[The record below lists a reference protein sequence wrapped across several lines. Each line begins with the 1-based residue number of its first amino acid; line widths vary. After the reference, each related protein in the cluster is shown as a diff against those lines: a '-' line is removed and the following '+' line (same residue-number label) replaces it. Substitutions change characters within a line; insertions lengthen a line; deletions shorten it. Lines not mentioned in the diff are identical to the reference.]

1 MEVDKLHRQ
10 LVKGFFSL
18 TFRKIAL
25 DTIRFITIFIILA
38 KVLPIEV
45 IGIYGIA
52 QVILSFFTYF
62 SDVGLGAALIQKKEI
77 THDDLKTTFLIQE
90 ILILLIVVAVWFLAP
105 LFAYWY
111 KFDEP
116 SMWLIRVLGI
126 AFFLNSLKV
135 IPSNLLERELKF
147 EPIVF
152 VEIVEAIIF
161 NSLLIYLT
169 FSGLGVTAFS
179 FATLVSALA
188 ATILLNII
196 APWKM
201 SIGFSK
207 ASAKTLFNFGIPFQ
221 VNSALAM
228 LKDRLTPLIT
238 ATIVGNAGFGYL
250 TWAQGIA
257 FRPLEIMNV
266 VIRITFPAFSRLQE
280 NHSELKRMVE
290 KSLFLTVSMIY
301 PFLFGMLAV
310 LPIFISFM
318 GKQKFTPALPLI
330 YLFAF
335 STFWAVP
342 STTFTNVL
350 NAIGRVGITLKL
362 MVMWTILTW
371 VLSPILAYFYGYFGV
386 ALASAIISFTSIVP
400 IIIVSKLI
408 KVDIVNNVWQPLVS
422 SLVMGLIVYAV
433 SLYLPV
439 NLLSIVALVIIGILI
454 YSGLIMLLAKEKL
467 MISWREL
474 RGKDV

>member
-10 LVKGFFSL
+10 LVRGFLSL
-18 TFRKIAL
+18 TFRKVAL
-25 DTIRFITIFIILA
+25 DTIRFITIFIVLA

-62 SDVGLGAALIQKKEI
+62 SDVGLGAALIQKKVI

-90 ILILLIVVAVWFLAP
+90 ILIILIMIAVWFLAP
-105 LFAYWY
+105 IFASWY

-135 IPSNLLERELKF
+135 IPSNILERDLKF

-152 VEIVEAIIF
+152 VEIIEAIIF

-169 FSGLGVTAFS
+169 FSGFGISAFS
-179 FATLVSALA
+179 FATLASALA
-188 ATILLNII
+188 ATVILNII

-221 VNSALAM
+221 LNSALAM

-266 VIRITFPAFSRLQE
+266 VIRITFPAYSRLQE
-280 NHSELKRMVE
+280 NHQELKRLIE

-301 PFLFGMLAV
+301 PFLFGMLAI
-310 LPIFISFM
+310 LPIFIDFM
-318 GKQKFTPALPLI
+318 GKQKFSPALPLI

-362 MVMWTILTW
+362 MVMWTLLTW
-371 VLSPILAYFYGYFGV
+371 ILSPILAYFYGYFGV

-400 IIIVSKLI
+400 IMIVFKLI
-408 KVDIVNNVWQPLVS
+408 RVDILNNVWQPLAA
-422 SLVMGLIVYAV
+422 SLVMALIVYIV
-433 SLYLPV
+433 SLFLPIT
-439 NLLSIVALVIIGILI
+439 LLSIIILVVLGVMI
-454 YSGLIMLLAKEKL
+454 YSGLILLFAKNKL
-467 MISWREL
+467 ILSWKEL
-474 RGKDV
+474 RGKNV